1 MSQQTVRH
9 NYIQADV
16 FSATPQKLQLLLVE
30 AAIKNVL
37 KTKKYWEEGNISDGF
52 DTVTLAQDIVA
63 EILCSLDVENSPEI
77 AKKLA
82 SIYVFIF
89 RRLTE
94 AGMHQD
100 QEKLNDAYRVLCSER
115 ETWRLVCEKFG
126 ATKTDGAVSSVGQSA
141 QKPIPD
147 ASKTAP
153 GATVW
158 SASTPV
164 STRGTDTYSLPMKKG
179 TTLRPQQSTPQS
191 TPIPPI
197 AMNLPNSP
205 IFPTQPPAMPT
216 LGGVSLGSMG
226 IGFNTPTVQPSSP
239 VPTTTSDSGIPLGR
253 MELVNPLGKED
264 PLPKTDSMVPPQNAN
279 APTETKSTD
288 TLKTPPKPVPK
299 VGAMYLR

>member
-1 MSQQTVRH
+1 MSQKSVRQ

-37 KTKKYWEEGNISDGF
+37 KTKKFWEEGNISDGF
-52 DTVTLAQDIVA
+52 ETITRAQDIVA
-63 EILCSLDVENSPEI
+63 EILCSLDIEKTPDI
-77 AKKLA
+77 ARKLA

-94 AGMHQD
+94 AGMRPD

-126 ATKTDGAVSSVGQSA
+126 STKTDGAVSSVGQSA
-141 QKPIPD
+141 QKPLPD

-158 SASTPV
+158 AASTPA
-164 STRGTDTYSLPMKKG
+164 SPGNSGTYTIPK
-179 TTLRPQQSTPQS
+179 TAPQQRPQS
-191 TPIPPI
+191 TPIPPV
-197 AMNLPNSP
+197 AMNSP
-205 IFPTQPPAMPT
+205 MFPTASPTLPP

-226 IGFNTPTVQPSSP
+226 IGFNTPTVTPASP
-239 VPTTTSDSGIPLGR
+239 VPSTTGIPLGR
-253 MELVNPLGKED
+253 MELVNPLGKSE
-264 PLPKTDSMVPPQNAN
+264 PLPKPDSMIPPQNAN
-279 APTETKSTD
+279 APTETKSSE
-288 TLKTPPKPVPK
+288 TLNTPAKPVPK
-299 VGAMYLR
+299 VAAMYLR

>member
-37 KTKKYWEEGNISDGF
+37 KTKKHWEEGNISDGF
-52 DTVTLAQDIVA
+52 ETITLAQDIVA
-63 EILCSLDVENSPEI
+63 EILCSFDVENSPEI

-94 AGMHQD
+94 AGMKQD
-100 QEKLNDAYRVLCSER
+100 QEKLSDAYRVLCSER
-115 ETWRLVCEKFG
+115 ETWRQVCEKFG
-126 ATKTDGAVSSVGQSA
+126 SAKTDGAVSSVGQSA
-141 QKPIPD
+141 QKSVPD
-147 ASKTAP
+147 ATKTAP

-164 STRGTDTYSLPMKKG
+164 SSGNSGTYSLPPKTKV
-179 TTLRPQQSTPQS
+179 PQYTQT
-191 TPIPPI
+191 TPIAP
-197 AMNLPNSP
+197 ASP
-205 IFPTQPPAMPT
+205 IFPAQTSVMPI

-226 IGFNTPTVQPSSP
+226 IGFNTPTTVQPASP
-239 VPTTTSDSGIPLGR
+239 VPSETGIPLGR
-253 MELVNPLGKED
+253 MELASPLGKDE
-264 PLPKTDSMVPPQNAN
+264 PLPKLDSMIPPQNAN
-279 APTETKSTD
+279 APTDTKSTD

>member
-1 MSQQTVRH
+1 MSQQTVRQ

-37 KTKKYWEEGNISDGF
+37 KTKKHWEEENISDGF
-52 DTVTLAQDIVA
+52 ETITLAQDIVA
-63 EILCSLDVENSPEI
+63 EILCSLDVENSPEL

-115 ETWRLVCEKFG
+115 ETWRQVCEKFG
-126 ATKTDGAVSSVGQSA
+126 STKTDGAVSSVGQSA
-141 QKPIPD
+141 QKTVPD

-164 STRGTDTYSLPMKKG
+164 SGGNHPGTGTYSLPPKAG
-179 TTLRPQQSTPQS
+179 GHQRSQATT
-191 TPIPPI
+191 IPP
-197 AMNLPNSP
+197 ASP
-205 IFPTQPPAMPT
+205 IFPAQAPVLPT

-226 IGFNTPTVQPSSP
+226 IGFNTPTTVPPVSP
-239 VPTTTSDSGIPLGR
+239 VPTTTPDSGIPLGR
-253 MELVNPLGKED
+253 MEMASPLGKD
-264 PLPKTDSMVPPQNAN
+264 DSLPKLDSMIPPQNAN

-299 VGAMYLR
+299 VGAMYLQ

>member
-1 MSQQTVRH
+1 MSQQKVRQ

-37 KTKKYWEEGNISDGF
+37 KTKKFWEEGNISDGF
-52 DTVTLAQDIVA
+52 ETVTRAQDIVA
-63 EILCSLDVENSPEI
+63 EILCSLDVEKSPDI

-94 AGMHQD
+94 AGMKQD

-126 ATKTDGAVSSVGQSA
+126 STNTDGAVSSVGQSA
-141 QKPIPD
+141 QKPTAD

-158 SASTPV
+158 SASTPA
-164 STRGTDTYSLPMKKG
+164 STGNSGTYTMPKTGTY
-179 TTLRPQQSTPQS
+179 TRPQTV
-191 TPIPPI
+191 PIPPT
-197 AMNLPNSP
+197 ATSSSSP
-205 IFPTQPPAMPT
+205 LFQPQSPPMPT
-216 LGGVSLGSMG
+216 VGVPLGSMG
-226 IGFNTPTVQPSSP
+226 LGFNTPV
-239 VPTTTSDSGIPLGR
+239 TSTGSAAPLETLGTGIPLGR
-253 MELVNPLGKED
+253 MEFVNPIGKTD
-264 PLPKTDSMVPPQNAN
+264 PLPKLEPMTPPQNAN
-279 APTETKSTD
+279 APTETKSVDSLHT
-288 TLKTPPKPVPK
+288 TTKPVPLT
-299 VGAMYLR
+299 GTLNLR

>member
-1 MSQQTVRH
+1 MSQQSVRQ

-37 KTKKYWEEGNISDGF
+37 KTKKFWEEGNISDGF
-52 DTVTLAQDIVA
+52 ETITRAQDIVA
-63 EILCSLDVENSPEI
+63 EILCSLDIEKTPDI
-77 AKKLA
+77 ARKLA

-94 AGMHQD
+94 AGMKQD

-126 ATKTDGAVSSVGQSA
+126 STKTDGAVSSVGQSA
-141 QKPIPD
+141 QKPLPD

-158 SASTPV
+158 SASTPATPGN
-164 STRGTDTYSLPMKKG
+164 SGTYTIPKAAAPQ
-179 TTLRPQQSTPQS
+179 RPQGA
-191 TPIPPI
+191 PIPPV
-197 AMNLPNSP
+197 AMNSP
-205 IFPTQPPAMPT
+205 MFPTASSTMPP

-226 IGFNTPTVQPSSP
+226 IGFNTPTVQPASP
-239 VPTTTSDSGIPLGR
+239 VPSTSRIPLGR
-253 MELVNPLGKED
+253 MELVNPLGKSD
-264 PLPKTDSMVPPQNAN
+264 PLPKPDSMIPPQNAN
-279 APTETKSTD
+279 APTETKSSE
-288 TLKTPPKPVPK
+288 TLNTPAKPVPK